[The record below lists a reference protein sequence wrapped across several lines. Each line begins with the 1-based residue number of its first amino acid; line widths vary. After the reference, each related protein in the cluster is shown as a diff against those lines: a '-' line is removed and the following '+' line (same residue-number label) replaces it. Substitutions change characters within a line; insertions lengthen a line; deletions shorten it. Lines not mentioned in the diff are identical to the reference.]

1 MILDEEGPSWG
12 RRNLPSLYARSTV
25 VSLNFSDND
34 DDDDDDEDE
43 SEAKQ

>member
-1 MILDEEGPSWG
+1 MIFDEEGASLG

-34 DDDDDDEDE
+34 NDDDDDEDL